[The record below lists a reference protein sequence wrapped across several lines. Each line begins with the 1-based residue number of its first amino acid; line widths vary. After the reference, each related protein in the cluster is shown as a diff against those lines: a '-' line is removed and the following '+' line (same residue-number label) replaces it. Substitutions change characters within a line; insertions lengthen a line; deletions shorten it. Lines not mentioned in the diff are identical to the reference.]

1 MIEARNEGRIDGS
14 DEFITKQFV
23 AGDWRVGGGFPRPV
37 TSPSSGAVLATV
49 SDAAIAELDAAVEQ
63 ARLAQPGWY
72 DAGPLV
78 RTNALREAARRLR
91 QQADILAR
99 IDAQDSGNPIKG
111 MHFDVMLGATLVE
124 YFAGLTTEAKGETIP
139 QRDGR
144 LTYTCLL
151 YTSPSPRD

>member
-1 MIEARNEGRIDGS
+1 M
-14 DEFITKQFV
+14 
-23 AGDWRVGGGFPRPV
+23 
-37 TSPSSGAVLATV
+37 LATV
-49 SDAAIAELDAAVEQ
+49 PDAATAELDAAVEQ

-72 DAGPLV
+72 DAGPLA
-78 RTNALREAARRLR
+78 RANALREAARRLR

-144 LTYTCLL
+144 LTYTTREPVGVVARLVAFNHPLL
-151 YTSPSPRD
+151 FAAAKMAAPLAAGNFESPAAGG